1 MLENLDIKFTKS
13 IFSLKDLP
21 KDRGREV
28 IFCGIS
34 NAGKSSVLNSLSQN
48 KRISKTSKT
57 PGRTQSLNLFYVHNK
72 EEKRIIDLPGYGY
85 AKVSKK
91 MRNNWVTMIN
101 NYLNSRKS
109 LMGLLIIM
117 DIRHPFKEM
126 DLRLIEWC
134 GETNIPLKILL
145 NKKDKLSN
153 NQAVYQEKKY
163 LKILEEINNK
173 AEMQLYSCKKK
184 IGQKELINT
193 MGDWLKIE
201 SPENPG

>member
-1 MLENLDIKFTKS
+1 MLENFDIKFTKS
-13 IFSLKDLP
+13 IVSLKDLP

-91 MRNNWVTMIN
+91 MRDNWVTMIN
-101 NYLNSRKS
+101 NYLNSTTGFSK
-109 LMGLLIIM
+109 
-117 DIRHPFKEM
+117 
-126 DLRLIEWC
+126 
-134 GETNIPLKILL
+134 
-145 NKKDKLSN
+145 
-153 NQAVYQEKKY
+153 
-163 LKILEEINNK
+163 
-173 AEMQLYSCKKK
+173 
-184 IGQKELINT
+184 
-193 MGDWLKIE
+193 
-201 SPENPG
+201 